1 MTITQNELE
10 RLELHLKHL
19 MYVDASYAYRE
30 RGMNHNSAD
39 RYTMMHRAIWDFTH
53 NDFDESFN
61 QMEELYRKRKLLG
74 DMIVEHTFNFFD
86 DLSGGESYGE
96 GLTWSL
102 EEYAVEHSKSRVE
115 LMVSEI
121 EKRRAEQ
128 SGT

>member
-1 MTITQNELE
+1 MEITRNDRD

-39 RYTMMHRAIWDFTH
+39 RYTMMHRAIWDFTN

-102 EEYAVEHSKSRVE
+102 EEYAVEHSKSRVD
-115 LMVSEI
+115 LMFENI
-121 EKRRAEQ
+121 EKLKRGE
-128 SGT
+128 SII